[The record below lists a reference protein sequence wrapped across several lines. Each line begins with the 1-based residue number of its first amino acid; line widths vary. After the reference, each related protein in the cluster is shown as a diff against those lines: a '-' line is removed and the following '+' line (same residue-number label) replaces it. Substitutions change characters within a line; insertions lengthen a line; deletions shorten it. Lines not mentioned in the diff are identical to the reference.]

1 MNTAQKI
8 IKGFAIGLAVFIMVS
23 IAAVVLSAVGTLELI
38 SDGFER
44 GSSVTGETIDLV
56 KGDEVSNVKRLDIS
70 VKATRVWVKSVNS
83 GGVRAQTNNEYI
95 EKWEENGTLHIVEKS
110 HGVFG
115 FGGTGEL
122 TIYLDSTLELEEVK
136 LEIGAGTLTAQDL
149 AAKRIDLELGAG
161 KTEIDHLS
169 ASEGLRIDGG
179 AGLLEVKGGKAKN
192 AEIEI
197 GAGKAELRLELIG
210 NSRVESGV
218 GKLELRL
225 IGAEADYMLAIDKGI
240 GSVSYNGKS
249 LADDVREGNGANRVE
264 IKSGVGAVEIQTV
277 AR

>member
-38 SDGFER
+38 SNGFER
-44 GSSVTGETIDLV
+44 GSSVTGETFELV
-56 KGDEVSNVKRLDIS
+56 RGDENINVKRLDIS
-70 VKATRVWVKSVNS
+70 VKATRVWVKSANS
-83 GGVRAQTNNEYI
+83 GGVRVQTNNEYI
-95 EKWEENGTLHIVEKS
+95 EKWEENGTLHIVERS

-122 TIYLDSTLELEEVK
+122 TIYLDSTMELEEVK

-149 AAKRIDLELGAG
+149 VAKRIDLELGAG
-161 KTEIDHLS
+161 KTEIDYLN
-169 ASEGLRIDGG
+169 ASERLRIDGG
-179 AGLLEVKGGKAKN
+179 AGLLAVKGGKAKD
-192 AEIEI
+192 AKIEI
-197 GAGKAELRLELIG
+197 GAGKAEIRLELMG

-240 GSVSYNGKS
+240 GSVDYNGKN
-249 LADDVREGNGANRVE
+249 LADDTREGNGANRIEV
-264 IKSGVGAVEIQTV
+264 KSGVGAVEIQTV